1 MKRKSLLLMLP
12 LMALTF
18 SCASYGSKITL
29 EEATEVYTDI
39 SKHTLDWSE
48 VEKFT
53 MKSSGASDA
62 LVTGDKEKGFI
73 YTESP
78 ESTAYIFLAEID
90 GEEKIVTT
98 NGDTYTVTGAGSEW
112 DAGFASIV
120 NTSLATFQALG
131 LTAMGAAILGGG
143 LSEDAVTFYSK
154 GDGSLTAKMLIEEA
168 ETVVSF
174 DDYRVVEFSGE
185 DEEGNDMV
193 VSISYDK
200 CSAKAPKLSDYKAA

>member
-1 MKRKSLLLMLP
+1 
-12 LMALTF
+12 
-18 SCASYGSKITL
+18 
-29 EEATEVYTDI
+29 
-39 SKHTLDWSE
+39 
-48 VEKFT
+48 
-53 MKSSGASDA
+53 
-62 LVTGDKEKGFI
+62 
-73 YTESP
+73 
-78 ESTAYIFLAEID
+78 
-90 GEEKIVTT
+90 
-98 NGDTYTVTGAGSEW
+98 
-112 DAGFASIV
+112 
-120 NTSLATFQALG
+120 
-131 LTAMGAAILGGG
+131 MGAAILGGG